1 MGIMRLESESCV
13 DFWNYLGSI
22 WDPLFWRAEVSVFGL
37 AETPSYNFK
46 LIWFP
51 WDVEP
56 DQPLSLQHKMEES
69 DVQVYGQ
76 STTSRLVS

>member
-1 MGIMRLESESCV
+1 MGIMRLESCV

-22 WDPLFWRAEVSVFGL
+22 WDPLFWRAEVSAFGI

-46 LIWFP
+46 LIWCP
-51 WDVEP
+51 WDVKP

-69 DVQVYGQ
+69 NVQAYGQ